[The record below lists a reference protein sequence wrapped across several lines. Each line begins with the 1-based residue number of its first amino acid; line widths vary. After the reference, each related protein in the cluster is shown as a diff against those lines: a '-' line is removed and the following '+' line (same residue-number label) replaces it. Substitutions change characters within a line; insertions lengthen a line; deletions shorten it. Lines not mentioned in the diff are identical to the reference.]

1 MKEFIYSNTAY
12 FWPMDR
18 LVTEHYDGL
27 QANATL
33 IMGVANNAIFL
44 NSSHMEILPNGNMP
58 VKNTSFHSFTLSM
71 WIRIT
76 NSSGSVLTL
85 VLSRAYQLSL
95 YYHSA
100 EPNYLEVNLTETD
113 VAANS
118 SCRRRHYR
126 LHLLPDIFF
135 HTVFT
140 WNGDDL
146 LFYKN
151 SEKRPVYQDDILDD
165 LQCPSDLL
173 ANVSTKLVLFPGIA
187 IDDIAVWLT
196 ALKRT
201 NISNTFKR
209 YSKSRTR

>member
-1 MKEFIYSNTAY
+1 MKELIYSNTAY

-44 NSSHMEILPNGNMP
+44 NSSHIEILPNGNMP

-85 VLSRAYQLSL
+85 VLPQPYQLSL
-95 YYHSA
+95 FYHSA

-113 VAANS
+113 VAADS
-118 SCRRRHYR
+118 LCRRRRYR
-126 LHLLPDIFF
+126 LYLLPDIFF
-135 HTVFT
+135 HLVFT

-151 SEKRPVYQDDILDD
+151 SEKETVYQDDSLDES
-165 LQCPSDLL
+165 QCPFGLL
-173 ANVSTKLVLFPGIA
+173 SNVSTKLVLFPEIA

-196 ALKRT
+196 ALSET

-209 YSKSRTR
+209 YSKS